1 MEEVGD
7 ISMAPKK
14 MVKKTKKSKIALG
27 SYKPLTATD
36 AKLLDG
42 LVTEPTGAG
51 AYIHTKADSD
61 AELPKS
67 LNFNSMTLE
76 AVETKLDGTF
86 TFVYVDGEGN
96 RYKVD
101 GNPLN
106 LNHVDDIG
114 KVTEI
119 DHSDALGTYG
129 SSTGKVWQDYYKAES
144 EVSITVTP
152 SLKKEKGRRLL

>member
-1 MEEVGD
+1 
-7 ISMAPKK
+7 MAPTK
-14 MVKKTKKSKIALG
+14 MVRKTKKSKIALG
-27 SYKPLTATD
+27 SYKPLTATE

-42 LVTEPTGAG
+42 LITEPTGAG

-67 LNFNSMTLE
+67 LNFNNMTLE
-76 AVETKLDGTF
+76 AVETKLDGTL
-86 TFVYVDGEGN
+86 TFVYVDDEGN
-96 RYKVD
+96 RYKVE
-101 GNPLN
+101 GNS
-106 LNHVDDIG
+106 LNHIDDIG

-144 EVSITVTP
+144 EVSVAVNP